1 MACVYN
7 RISTYFK
14 TLYNSNKYTAAKNGL
29 TSYSALIYG
38 ASTTIGKVY
47 AKYLL
52 EKGFNLILIER
63 DKSELDKLEWDLSK
77 LKSADQIITT
87 IVIDK
92 FD

>member
-14 TLYNSNKYTAAKNGL
+14 TLYNGNKYTTSKNGA

-52 EKGFNLILIER
+52 DKGFNLILIER
-63 DKSELDKLEWDLSK
+63 DKSELDKLEIDLNK
-77 LKSADQIITT
+77 LKNAD
-87 IVIDK
+87 
-92 FD
+92 